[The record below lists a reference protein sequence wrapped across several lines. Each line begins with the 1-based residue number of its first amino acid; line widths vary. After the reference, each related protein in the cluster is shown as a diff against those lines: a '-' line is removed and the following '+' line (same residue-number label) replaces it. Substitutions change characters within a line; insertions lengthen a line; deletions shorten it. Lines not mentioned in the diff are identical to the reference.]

1 MRAAATGH
9 RNTASP
15 FIKEDVFFAGIELCL
30 TKSPNMRFS
39 ASRLP
44 TLALYLLPAVAA
56 HGGWGVVS
64 AAAAVALVCLAQFAL
79 TFASV
84 AK

>member
-1 MRAAATGH
+1 
-9 RNTASP
+9 
-15 FIKEDVFFAGIELCL
+15 
-30 TKSPNMRFS
+30 MRFS

-44 TLALYLLPAVAA
+44 ALALYLLPAVAT
-56 HGGWGVVS
+56 HRGWGVVS
-64 AAAAVALVCLAQFAL
+64 AAAAVAVVCLIQFAL

>member
-1 MRAAATGH
+1 MPALNWH
-9 RNTASP
+9 L
-15 FIKEDVFFAGIELCL
+15 FL

-39 ASRLP
+39 ASRLR
-44 TLALYLLPAVAA
+44 TLALYLLPAVAT

-64 AAAAVALVCLAQFAL
+64 AAAAVALVCLVQFAL